1 MKKLLMISFSAGL
14 LLSACSFGSDASNKE
29 EVKFGDLMNKGKH
42 VTFKVN
48 NNEEETYAPDKNSP
62 IDTYIF
68 TENGKVTAYNSDGD
82 TKLEDM
88 KDKSYDEIL
97 KTAKKQDKKYFN
109 KQRKGNG
116 HDAEI
121 DYEKQKTNY
130 EEYKNNVRKYGSDL
144 KKQQK
149 GIFDESKKA
158 YDKIKNMSYEEPKK
172 RDVKIKVVEDG
183 TGNNTEEEKFYTT
196 ADGFDDDS
204 GYIRFVHDTKTLNS
218 NYSFK
223 MKNSGDTVKIY
234 DDKYAYLD
242 NDEDGDDRNYL
253 VTKVGD
259 KAKSSALD
267 KPDSKNVKVEKEDE

>member
-1 MKKLLMISFSAGL
+1 MKKLLLISFSAGL
-14 LLSACSFGSDASNKE
+14 LISACSFGGDASNKE

-42 VTFKVN
+42 VTFKVD
-48 NNEEETYAPDKNSP
+48 NNEEETYAPDKNNP

-97 KTAKKQDKKYFN
+97 KTAKKQDKKYFKEQKKDN
-109 KQRKGNG
+109 KVEAEE
-116 HDAEI
+116 DYEI
-121 DYEKQKTNY
+121 DEYNY
-130 EEYKNNVRKYGSDL
+130 KESVKNTGKNSSVTKL
-144 KKQQK
+144 QK
-149 GIFDESKKA
+149 GRFDDSKKA

-183 TGNNTEEEKFYTT
+183 TGNNTKKEKFYTT
-196 ADGFDDDS
+196 ADGFDDDL
-204 GYIRFVHDTKTLNS
+204 GYIRFIHDTKTLNS
-218 NYSFK
+218 NYSYK

-242 NDEDGDDRNYL
+242 NDEDGDDRKYL